1 MNAQLRSVSL
11 NCLQLNLKKT
21 KATFQCV
28 IAEKKFLKAQ
38 NKNAM
43 CSTQVPLCRDQEYVF
58 IFFCHEF
65 YQHQLYFEIIVN
77 EGSGGSLKSNDI
89 DEDIKEDTNIRTIH

>member
-1 MNAQLRSVSL
+1 MAKGISNLLQCVVNGGCSFMNAQLRSVSL

-43 CSTQVPLCRDQEYVF
+43 CST
-58 IFFCHEF
+58 
-65 YQHQLYFEIIVN
+65 
-77 EGSGGSLKSNDI
+77 
-89 DEDIKEDTNIRTIH
+89 